1 MIAKDLN
8 TPPPQSKGSQLHESF
23 AHPWVAVKII
33 SRTPYYH
40 PPKYYH
46 AHDNE
51 RGGGFSEE
59 SATLYG
65 ATQEVDFDEQ
75 LLDANKA
82 IFQDTSFSDREK
94 RFFCVPM
101 ARHKL

>member
-8 TPPPQSKGSQLHESF
+8 PPPPPQSNGSQLHESF

-40 PPKYYH
+40 APKYYH

-51 RGGGFSEE
+51 GGGGFKCTKSKRKVCLGPKTTVGHVIKFRTVGFE
-59 SATLYG
+59 S
-65 ATQEVDFDEQ
+65 
-75 LLDANKA
+75 
-82 IFQDTSFSDREK
+82 
-94 RFFCVPM
+94 VPI
-101 ARHKL
+101 